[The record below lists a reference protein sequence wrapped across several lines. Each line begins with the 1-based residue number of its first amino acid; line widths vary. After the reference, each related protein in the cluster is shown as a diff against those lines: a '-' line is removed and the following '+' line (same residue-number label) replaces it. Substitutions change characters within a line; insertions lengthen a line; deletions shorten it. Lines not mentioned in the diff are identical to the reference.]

1 MDRPIPDDLLY
12 QLNDFLIA
20 RTGLYFLPRR
30 RADLERGLAAA
41 AADFGLPDAEA
52 CARWLLLQELTREQI
67 ETLAA
72 HLTIGETY
80 FYRDPRVFE
89 ALETRVL
96 PKMIEGRRDHHLR
109 IWSAGCATGEEAY
122 TLAILVDRLLPHR
135 AGWHVTIL
143 ATDINSQAL
152 RKAEA
157 GIYTEWSFRDAPP
170 WIRSYFQK
178 LPDGRSELVPRI
190 RHMVLF
196 NYLNL
201 VEDVFPALETNTNA
215 MDIIFCRNVLMY
227 LSPDKSKKIV
237 SNLRRALVL
246 GGYLVV
252 SATELSTTAF
262 GGFSSVSMPGALLYR
277 RDDEQR
283 AGQPSL
289 LLSELPPVSLPAAPV
304 IPPEPPASP
313 PPNIDHPATRQPQTP
328 DLYIQAAALYRTGA
342 YGEAAS
348 RLREWLADHSDDSHA
363 MSLLARACANLGELD
378 QAHNWAE
385 KAIARDRLNPSAHY
399 LYATICQEE
408 DDLNCARTAL
418 QRALYLQPDLVL
430 AHYALGMIAFRT
442 GDRKQAAKYL
452 RNALDLVLPFPQDET
467 LPESEGMTAGRLGEI
482 IRSTLA
488 RERL

>member
-1 MDRPIPDDLLY
+1 MQPPIPDDLLS
-12 QLNDFLIA
+12 QLNEFLTA
-20 RTGLYFLPRR
+20 RMGLYFLPRR
-30 RADLERGLAAA
+30 RADLERGLVAA
-41 AADFGLPDAEA
+41 AADFGLPHAEA
-52 CARWLLLQELTREQI
+52 CARWLLTQDLTREQI

-96 PKMIEGRRDHHLR
+96 PELIAHCSEHRLR

-122 TLAILVDRLLPHR
+122 TLAILIDRLLPHR
-135 AGWHVTIL
+135 AGWRVTIL
-143 ATDINSQAL
+143 ATDINTQAL

-157 GIYTEWSFRDAPP
+157 GIYTEWSFRDAPS
-170 WIRSYFQK
+170 WLRSYFRK
-178 LPDGRSELVPRI
+178 LPDGRSEILPRI

-215 MDIIFCRNVLMY
+215 MDIVFCRNVLMY
-227 LSPDKSKKIV
+227 VAPDMSRKIV
-237 SNLRRALVL
+237 ANMHRALVK

-262 GGFSSVSMPGALLYR
+262 SGFSSVSLPGAVFYR
-277 RDDEQR
+277 REDAPR
-283 AGQPSL
+283 AVQSPPPFSPQPL
-289 LLSELPPVSLPAAPV
+289 LPPPAAPYIAPV
-304 IPPEPPASP
+304 VSPTEPPVRSEP
-313 PPNIDHPATRQPQTP
+313 VPTRPREP
-328 DLYIQAAALYRTGA
+328 DPYEQAAALVREGE
-342 YGEAAS
+342 YGQAAN
-348 RLREWLADHSDDSHA
+348 RLREWLGRSPEDARA
-363 MSLLARACANLGELD
+363 MILLARACANLGELA
-378 QAHNWAE
+378 QAHDWAE
-385 KAIARDRLNPSAHY
+385 KAIARDRLNPSTHY

-408 DDLNCARTAL
+408 DDLECARTAL

-430 AHYALGMIAFRT
+430 AHYALGMLSLRT

-452 RNALDLVLPFPQDET
+452 RNALDLVTPYPQDGT

-482 IRSTLA
+482 IRSTVT
-488 RERL
+488 REKL